1 MSISFIETKD
11 PKDFPEHKELFSLI
25 ENFMGYL
32 PHAFLL
38 MADNPN
44 LLNAFSGLSNEI
56 FSSDEIDNQTKQ
68 LIALAS
74 SLSSGCKYCQSHTSH
89 GAERA
94 GVSVEKILSILDY
107 QNSKHFSKKEK
118 CVLDLA
124 FASGKVPNEAKKEH
138 FDKLKNYFNP
148 SQITIIVSVISL
160 FGFLNRWNDTF
171 GTEIEKVPGDF
182 VNNKLFQMAGIH
194 NLLLH
199 F

>member
-1 MSISFIETKD
+1 MSISFIDTKD

-107 QNSKHFSKKEK
+107 QNSEHFSKKEK

-138 FDKLKNYFNP
+138 FDKLKNHFNS

-171 GTEIEKVPGDF
+171 GTQIENVPGDF
-182 VNNKLFQMAGIH
+182 VKNQLIPKGWVD
-194 NLLLH
+194 
-199 F
+199 

>member
-11 PKDFPEHKELFSLI
+11 SKDFPEHKELFSFI

-32 PHAFLL
+32 PNAFLL
-38 MADNPN
+38 MAENPN

-94 GVSVEKILSILDY
+94 GVSVDKILSILDY
-107 QNSKHFSKKEK
+107 ENSDHFSQKEK

-138 FDKLKNYFNP
+138 FDKLKNHFTS
-148 SQITIIVSVISL
+148 SQIIIIVSVISL

-171 GTEIEKVPGDF
+171 GTQIEKVPGDF
-182 VNNKLFQMAGIH
+182 VNNELIPKGWIK
-194 NLLLH
+194 
-199 F
+199 

>member
-107 QNSKHFSKKEK
+107 QIFSYI
-118 CVLDLA
+118 CI
-124 FASGKVPNEAKKEH
+124 
-138 FDKLKNYFNP
+138 KN
-148 SQITIIVSVISL
+148 Q
-160 FGFLNRWNDTF
+160 
-171 GTEIEKVPGDF
+171 
-182 VNNKLFQMAGIH
+182 
-194 NLLLH
+194 
-199 F
+199 

>member
-11 PKDFPEHKELFSLI
+11 SKDFPEHKELFSLI

-107 QNSKHFSKKEK
+107 ENSDHFSKKEK

-124 FASGKVPNEAKKEH
+124 FASGKVPNEAKKKH
-138 FDKLKNYFNP
+138 FDNLKNHFNS

-171 GTEIEKVPGDF
+171 GTQIESVPGDF
-182 VNNKLFQMAGIH
+182 VNNELIPKGWIK
-194 NLLLH
+194 
-199 F
+199 

>member
-56 FSSDEIDNQTKQ
+56 FSSNEIDNQTKQ

-74 SLSSGCKYCQSHTSH
+74 SLSSGCNIVNHILLMAQKEQECQLRKSFLFLTI
-89 GAERA
+89 
-94 GVSVEKILSILDY
+94 KIAI
-107 QNSKHFSKKEK
+107 
-118 CVLDLA
+118 
-124 FASGKVPNEAKKEH
+124 
-138 FDKLKNYFNP
+138 
-148 SQITIIVSVISL
+148 ISL
-160 FGFLNRWNDTF
+160 RKRNVF
-171 GTEIEKVPGDF
+171 
-182 VNNKLFQMAGIH
+182 
-194 NLLLH
+194 
-199 F
+199 

>member
-1 MSISFIETKD
+1 MSISFIKTKD

-32 PHAFLL
+32 PYAFLL
-38 MADNPN
+38 MAENPN

-107 QNSKHFSKKEK
+107 QNSDHFS
-118 CVLDLA
+118 
-124 FASGKVPNEAKKEH
+124 
-138 FDKLKNYFNP
+138 
-148 SQITIIVSVISL
+148 TVSYTHL
-160 FGFLNRWNDTF
+160 TLPTTNR
-171 GTEIEKVPGDF
+171 V
-182 VNNKLFQMAGIH
+182 
-194 NLLLH
+194 
-199 F
+199 

>member
-11 PKDFPEHKELFSLI
+11 QKDFPEHKELFSLI

-89 GAERA
+89 GEVRA

-107 QNSKHFSKKEK
+107 QNSKHLWLS
-118 CVLDLA
+118 
-124 FASGKVPNEAKKEH
+124 PM
-138 FDKLKNYFNP
+138 FNVQP
-148 SQITIIVSVISL
+148 
-160 FGFLNRWNDTF
+160 
-171 GTEIEKVPGDF
+171 
-182 VNNKLFQMAGIH
+182 
-194 NLLLH
+194 LLLMTNMIYKH
-199 F
+199 RPFACTCF

>member
-1 MSISFIETKD
+1 MNIDTVVSKAHGKTAWFKTPTNLDEYKDTPSRIEGGFETQA
-11 PKDFPEHKELFSLI
+11 
-25 ENFMGYL
+25 GV
-32 PHAFLL
+32 
-38 MADNPN
+38 
-44 LLNAFSGLSNEI
+44 

-74 SLSSGCKYCQSHTSH
+74 SLSSGCKYCQSHPSH

-138 FDKLKNYFNP
+138 FDKLKNHFNP

-171 GTEIEKVPGDF
+171 GTQIENVPGDF
-182 VNNKLFQMAGIH
+182 VKNELIH
-194 NLLLH
+194 IGWVE
-199 F
+199 

>member
-1 MSISFIETKD
+1 
-11 PKDFPEHKELFSLI
+11 
-25 ENFMGYL
+25 MGYL

-107 QNSKHFSKKEK
+107 QNSDHFSKKEK

-138 FDKLKNYFNP
+138 FDKLKNHFNP

-171 GTEIEKVPGDF
+171 GTQIENVPGDF
-182 VNNKLFQMAGIH
+182 VKNKLVPKGWIE
-194 NLLLH
+194 
-199 F
+199 